1 MKLDPID
8 LEILEAA
15 FYDEPWHILC
25 GMLKDRF
32 SDIREL
38 IPRIFDLQE
47 EGLIEIHRDPG
58 TDIDPT
64 PEDLERIAINHGIYG
79 TRDWPEGPTW
89 SIETTEKGFQF
100 VEHRFE

>member
-15 FYDEPWHILC
+15 LYDEPWHILC
-25 GMLKDRF
+25 GMLEGQF
-32 SDIREL
+32 SDIRKL
-38 IPRIFDLQE
+38 IPRIFHLQE

-64 PEDLERIAINHGIYG
+64 PEDLERIAINHEIYG